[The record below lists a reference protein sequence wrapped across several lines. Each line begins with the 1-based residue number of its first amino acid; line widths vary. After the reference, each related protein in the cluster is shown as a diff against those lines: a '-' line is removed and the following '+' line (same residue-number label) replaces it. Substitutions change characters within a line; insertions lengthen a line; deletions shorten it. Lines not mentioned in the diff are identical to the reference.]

1 MTAVPPQLAVR
12 LPPPRDGFNPALNGY
27 RGFCALLVFCFHL
40 GSAGVVTLPH
50 GSRAADAAAQLWIS
64 LAYGVEM
71 FFMISGFVILGSLLR
86 HATLRGFLEDRF
98 IRIFSAWVPALVAV
112 TAVCVLANMKM
123 FADAG
128 VAKSLGIF
136 LANLFL
142 LPPILPLPLVHQGSW
157 SLSYEWMF
165 YLSAVAGAWLVRRRA
180 PQPWA
185 VGAWGLMSALIVCLY
200 PRSLFFL
207 TGVLVFGGQSWFRR
221 HERWLKLPYLS
232 LLVFLVAWRLT
243 GADKASLGETLFSWV
258 AGGRWPAAAL
268 AFIASVHLFASITLD
283 ASRSFAFLKGRL
295 FQFLGTISYSFYL
308 WHALIMSATKRIA
321 LTYLVPRHGVAV
333 GFVFFL
339 LSSLA
344 LALLVSWASWALFEV
359 RLAGIVRKRLKRPAR
374 AATAPRAATSP
385 RPATPRSASR
395 PAEPPLLAPL
405 RCLWV
410 ARYLPYPLDAGAKVY
425 SAKLAE
431 ALAEAGATVRFL
443 GFGDVAAVPREAARI
458 EWREVPG
465 VKRARA
471 AVAFSRLPVAAAID
485 ATLGYRA
492 LLESQLEERWD
503 AIILDGYGSG
513 WALNRCLAYRNEAPS
528 RANVLVHVSH
538 NHEARLWRTMAEECR
553 GSALERI
560 ALRSNAGK
568 VDTLERRLVR
578 EVDLLTT
585 ITEEDRRSLGGARE
599 EARLLVLPPGYDGRT
614 AGERHIGPATPRR
627 VVLMGS
633 FQWVAKREN
642 LRRFVELA
650 DRKFNDHGI
659 GLDIIGEVPAELR
672 SRLEAR
678 CRATRFHGFAADLVP
693 FFAAARIG
701 VVPEAIGGGFKLKF
715 LDYIFGR
722 LPVATLDEAA
732 AGLPSDL
739 RGALLTSDT
748 LEDLVDAII
757 SRMDRTEE
765 LDRMQKDAFAL
776 ARDRYRWATRGERL
790 RQAIAE
796 VRRLKASETL
806 EETGVPA
813 SAGADLAVS

>member
-1 MTAVPPQLAVR
+1 MTAER
-12 LPPPRDGFNPALNGY
+12 SFNPALNGY

-50 GSRAADAAAQLWIS
+50 GSRAADAVAQLWIS

-98 IRIFSAWVPALVAV
+98 VRIFSAWVPALAAV

-128 VAKSLGIF
+128 TAKSIGIF
-136 LANLFL
+136 LANLLL

-165 YLSAVAGAWLVRRRA
+165 YLAAVAGAWSMRRRA
-180 PQPWA
+180 RQPWA
-185 VGAWGLMSALIVCLY
+185 VAVWALASALIVCLY

-207 TGVLVFGGQSWFRR
+207 TGVLVFVARPWFGR
-221 HERWLKLPYLS
+221 HARWLRLPFLS
-232 LLVFLVAWRLT
+232 LAIFLVAWRFT
-243 GADKASLGETLFSWV
+243 GADKASLGATLFTWV
-258 AGGRWPAAAL
+258 ADGRWPAAVV
-268 AFIASVHLFASITLD
+268 AFIASVHLFASITLK
-283 ASRSFAFLKGRL
+283 ASRAFAFLTGRV

-308 WHALIMSATKRIA
+308 WHALVMSATKRVA
-321 LTYLVPRHGVAV
+321 LTYLVPRHGVAI
-333 GFVFFL
+333 GFAFFL

-344 LALLVSWASWALFEV
+344 LGLLVSWASWALFEV
-359 RLAGIVRKRLKRPAR
+359 RLAGVLRRRLKRSAR
-374 AATAPRAATSP
+374 AVAAPNTAPWPAARPPTASP
-385 RPATPRSASR
+385 AARPSET
-395 PAEPPLLAPL
+395 PLLGPL
-405 RCLWV
+405 RCLWI

-431 ALAEAGATVRFL
+431 ALAEAGTTVRFL
-443 GFGDVAAVPREAARI
+443 GFGDVRAMPLQGAPI

-465 VKRARA
+465 AKRRRA
-471 AVAFSRLPVAAAID
+471 SVAFSRLPVAAAID
-485 ATLGYRA
+485 ATAGYRA
-492 LLESQLEERWD
+492 LVESQLEERWD

-513 WALNRCLAYRNEAPS
+513 WALNRCLAYRDAAS
-528 RANVLVHVSH
+528 CRGSVLVHVSH
-538 NHEARLWRTMAEECR
+538 NHEARLWRTMAEDCR
-553 GSALERI
+553 GSSLERL

-585 ITEEDRRSLGGARE
+585 ITEEDRRSLGAARG
-599 EARLLVLPPGYDGRT
+599 EARVLVLPPGFDGWT
-614 AGERHIGPATPRR
+614 AGERRIGAATPRR

-650 DRKFNDHGI
+650 DTKFHDHGI
-659 GLDIIGEVPAELR
+659 GLDIIGEVPTELR

-678 CRATRFHGFAADLVP
+678 CRATRFHGFAADPAP

-715 LDYIFGR
+715 LDYIFAR
-722 LPVATLDEAA
+722 LPVATLEEAA
-732 AGLPSDL
+732 AGLAPDL

-748 LEDLVDAII
+748 LEGLVEAIVSHI
-757 SRMDRTEE
+757 DRIGE
-765 LDRMQKDAFAL
+765 LDRMQENAFAL
-776 ARDRYRWATRGERL
+776 ARECYRWSTRGERL
-790 RQAIAE
+790 RRAIAE
-796 VRRLKASETL
+796 VRRA
-806 EETGVPA
+806 PA
-813 SAGADLAVS
+813 SAALEEAAVPEPSAADLAVS